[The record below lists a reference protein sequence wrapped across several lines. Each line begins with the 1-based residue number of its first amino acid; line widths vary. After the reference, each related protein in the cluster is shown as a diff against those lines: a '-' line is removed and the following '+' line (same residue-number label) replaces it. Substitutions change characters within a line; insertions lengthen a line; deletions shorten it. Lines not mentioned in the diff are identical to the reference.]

1 MKIKESTFVITIL
14 FMLVIGGQT
23 TEAQIFD
30 KLKNRVKETVENKA
44 VNKTDEATEKG
55 LDKVEDGVKG
65 NKTSTSSENRN
76 EDKQNTRID
85 VKGPDQE
92 SLLSYSNYDFVP
104 GDRPIYY
111 YDMIGEADSEIPGRM
126 LINSG
131 NAEIQTYK
139 GEKVLVA
146 PAQGEPYM
154 MPYMKDNAYLPEQ
167 FTMEFDVLSNGL
179 SNTDGSEI
187 TLYFRE
193 KENAGSG
200 NATAPIR
207 VTLSAVSGEAGQPH
221 YGFEVH
227 KNDNWYGTA
236 FRYFPSQAVNSAQNN
251 WRHVAIYIN
260 KNIGKLYMDEHRL
273 AILNQIESGQIN
285 MVEIEVRNSEN
296 PVLFRNFRIAAGGTD
311 SYNKVMT
318 DGKFIAYGIQFEVN
332 KATLR
337 PESMGTI
344 NEFVKMMKE
353 NPDLKFEIG
362 GHTDTDGTADRNNI
376 LSKERADTVKKQMVN
391 MGIADNRLSAIG
403 YGPSKPLEDNNSAE
417 HKAKNRRVEFVKL

>member
-1 MKIKESTFVITIL
+1 
-14 FMLVIGGQT
+14 MLVIGGQT
-23 TEAQIFD
+23 AEAQIFD

-55 LDKVEDGVKG
+55 LDNVEDGVKG
-65 NKTSTSSENRN
+65 KKTRKSSDNRN
-76 EDKQNTRID
+76 EDKQGTRTNLQSR
-85 VKGPDQE
+85 DQE

-104 GDRPIYY
+104 GDKLIYY

-146 PAQGEPYM
+146 PAKGEPYM
-154 MPYMKDNAYLPEQ
+154 MPYMKENVYLPEQ

-193 KENAGSG
+193 KEKAGSG
-200 NATAPIR
+200 NATAPLR
-207 VTLSAVSGEAGQPH
+207 VTLSAVSGEEGQSH

-227 KNDNWYGTA
+227 KDDNWYGTA
-236 FRYFPSQAVNSAQNN
+236 STYFPSQGVNSVQNN

-296 PVLFRNFRIAAGGTD
+296 PVLFKNFRIAAGGTD
-311 SYNKVMT
+311 SYKKVMT

-332 KATLR
+332 KATLK

-362 GHTDTDGTADRNNI
+362 GHTDSDGTAERNNI
-376 LSKERADTVKKQMVN
+376 LSKERADTVKNQMVN
-391 MGIADNRLSAIG
+391 MGIADNRLICIG
-403 YGPSKPLEDNNSAE
+403 YGPSNPLEDNNSAE
-417 HKAKNRRVEFVKL
+417 NKAKNRRVEFVKL